1 MGKASSLLEK
11 IGLYRGAAEIDS
23 LTEEAREAAISC
35 AMMDPPL
42 VEVDGP
48 YVVLTDAGRKIAN
61 PGDQQ

>member
-1 MGKASSLLEK
+1 MAEN

-23 LTEEAREAAISC
+23 LTEEAREAAIIC

-48 YVVLTDAGRKIAN
+48 HVVLTDAGRKVAN
-61 PGDQQ
+61 PGDRQ